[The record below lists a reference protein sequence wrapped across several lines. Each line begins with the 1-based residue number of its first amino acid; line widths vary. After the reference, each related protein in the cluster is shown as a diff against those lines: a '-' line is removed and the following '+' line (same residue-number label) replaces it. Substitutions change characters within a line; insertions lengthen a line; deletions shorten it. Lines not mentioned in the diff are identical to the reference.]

1 MVPPTVLCAAT
12 GLTVRNRL
20 KLHDFE
26 CRAFVVQTGWQSP
39 AESYLID
46 LFKPVW
52 NSEIGICFGFGKHGG
67 DPKTRPNLRSPW
79 YTLHPG
85 RDWAHRDSRMM
96 DARSV
101 ERIPS
106 DISDH
111 LDRYAPLKS
120 TDKTLR
126 HFLNE
131 MRMA

>member
-1 MVPPTVLCAAT
+1 MLCAAT

-20 KLHDFE
+20 KLHDLE
-26 CRAFVVQTGWQSP
+26 CRALVFQMGWQCA

-52 NSEIGICFGFGKHGG
+52 NSEIDSCFGFGKHGD
-67 DPKTRPNLRSPW
+67 DPKARANLRSPW
-79 YTLHPG
+79 DTLHPG
-85 RDWAHRDSRMM
+85 RDWAHRDSSMM

-111 LDRYAPLKS
+111 LERYAPLKS
-120 TDKTLR
+120 IDEILR
-126 HFLNE
+126 RFLTE